1 MCLYRVLSPQGH
13 IMKARQEAVEARR
26 RLSAFGGEMRE
37 AWPLIRTALGR
48 SLRHLGLVLRPAL
61 LASLPL
67 ISLLAWL
74 SSAYGHAFPAP
85 GEAVDVRAFPQ
96 PLPARLVYAP
106 ALEVPRI
113 VVDDGNGRVVSEVPL
128 PAPVTA
134 VHKRQWWNSL
144 IGNPASYL
152 PDDSPVDW
160 IEVGLP
166 RKEYLPFGPSWLRGW
181 ETIFFAVLLLCS
193 LAIRFAFRIE

>member
-1 MCLYRVLSPQGH
+1 MILGRGLFDLPAPLLAWLDDRLGAVLAPRPRLVLWAIVGAVLCMCLYRVLSPQGQ
-13 IMKARQEAVEARR
+13 IMRARQEAVEARR

-96 PLPARLVYAP
+96 PLACASGLRSRSGGTVH
-106 ALEVPRI
+106 R
-113 VVDDGNGRVVSEVPL
+113 GGRWP
-128 PAPVTA
+128 
-134 VHKRQWWNSL
+134 W
-144 IGNPASYL
+144 
-152 PDDSPVDW
+152 
-160 IEVGLP
+160 
-166 RKEYLPFGPSWLRGW
+166 
-181 ETIFFAVLLLCS
+181 
-193 LAIRFAFRIE
+193 